1 MTPDVSVYRM
11 SAGQK
16 PLQMVVKP
24 ETALVR
30 PFVACAVLRG
40 IHFDQTRYASF
51 LDLQD
56 KLHQNLC
63 RQRSLVAIG
72 THDLSTLQVSLPTLD
87 AVIPLHITRGMTSL
101 WRQTWLPQD

>member
-1 MTPDVSVYRM
+1 
-11 SAGQK
+11 
-16 PLQMVVKP
+16 MVIKP

-40 IHFDQTRYASF
+40 MTLDPARYASF
-51 LDLQD
+51 IDLQD

-72 THDLSTLQVSLPTLD
+72 THDLSTLQV
-87 AVIPLHITRGMTSL
+87 APLTTPLAILLSSATCS
-101 WRQTWLPQD
+101 